1 MIESL
6 KQLISQLL
14 DLTPAVYHDEAAPD
28 HPDQYIV
35 WSIDG
40 GETFYADQTAA
51 ETSLEISV
59 DLFTGKEFDPLADQV
74 QETFGLCQVAWYIN
88 SVQYE
93 RDTGLTHWEWVV
105 QCG

>member
-6 KQLISQLL
+6 KQLISDLL
-14 DLTPAVYHDEAAPD
+14 ELTQAVYHDDAAPD
-28 HPDQYIV
+28 HPNQYIV

-40 GETFYADQTAA
+40 GENLYADQTAA

-59 DLFTGKEFDPLADQV
+59 DLFTADEFDPLADQV
-74 QETFGLCQVAWYIN
+74 QAVFSQNQVAWYIN